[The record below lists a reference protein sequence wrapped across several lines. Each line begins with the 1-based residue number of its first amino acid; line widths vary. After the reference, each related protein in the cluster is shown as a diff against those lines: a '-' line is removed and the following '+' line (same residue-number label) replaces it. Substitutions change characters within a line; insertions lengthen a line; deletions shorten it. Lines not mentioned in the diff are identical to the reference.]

1 MLTKLQCSHPKT
13 PYASS
18 TPLLRL
24 VHVLLK
30 VQFSQDDPLHPNR
43 AEDND
48 TQKDSLTTL
57 EKKVEETDDVAE
69 YRRALSEFNEQQELS
84 DNASKL
90 VEAYKDKIK

>member
-1 MLTKLQCSHPKT
+1 M
-13 PYASS
+13 
-18 TPLLRL
+18 PLA
-24 VHVLLK
+24 
-30 VQFSQDDPLHPNR
+30 QSAIFSRRSFANPNR

-57 EKKVEETDDVAE
+57 EKKVEETNDVAE